1 MSEPP
6 KVVVITGPTASG
18 KSALALAVA
27 ETFGGTII
35 NADSQQ
41 CYADLPLLSARP
53 NAAEM
58 ARAPHRLFGELG
70 PLAKDSAPAWAAR
83 AAAAIEEATRGK
95 SLPILVGGAGLYLHA
110 LMEGMPDMPVVSE
123 EVRATARIL
132 LDEIGHE
139 AFHERLAAR
148 DPEIAA
154 RLKPRDTQRIL
165 RAWEVIE
172 ETGRS
177 LSAWQADPP
186 RRPLAAQY
194 FSTLLM
200 PVRAEVID
208 AASNRFDAMM
218 AAGALTEVAELL
230 KKDIPATAPILRI
243 LGARPLARHLG
254 GDLDLAEAI
263 ALAKTA
269 TRQYAK
275 RQSTWF
281 RHQFRADITQF
292 TKYSESL
299 TDEIFSKIRRF
310 LLT

>member
-1 MSEPP
+1 LTAPP

-18 KSALALAVA
+18 KSALALALA
-27 ETFGGTII
+27 ETLGGTII

-58 ARAPHRLFGELG
+58 ARATHRLFGELG
-70 PLAKDSAPAWAAR
+70 PLTKDSAPAWATR
-83 AAAAIEEATRGK
+83 AATAIAEAAQGG
-95 SLPILVGGAGLYLHA
+95 SVPILVGGSGLYLHA
-110 LMEGMPDMPVVSE
+110 LMEGMPDMPSISA
-123 EVRATARIL
+123 EVRETSRIL

-148 DPEIAA
+148 DPDIAA

-186 RRPLAAQY
+186 RPPLAANY

-200 PVRAEVID
+200 PSRAEVIESAD
-208 AASNRFDAMM
+208 RRFDAIM
-218 AAGALTEVAELL
+218 AAGAMAEVAGLL
-230 KKDIPATAPILRI
+230 TKAIPVFAPVMRI
-243 LGARPLARHLG
+243 LGARPLARHLAG
-254 GDLDLAEAI
+254 EIPLDAAVD
-263 ALAKTA
+263 LAKTA
-269 TRQYAK
+269 THQYAK
-275 RQSTWF
+275 RQTTWF
-281 RHQFRADITQF
+281 RHQFRADLALS
-292 TKYSESL
+292 TKYSESVNA
-299 TDEIFSKIRRF
+299 EIFSKIRRF